1 MKKFSLAMGHNT
13 NFDATLTTVEGFEL
27 PIQCTNVA
35 GFTYFA
41 GNGWKEFARVY
52 TLEVGQEIVFNM
64 DTNDEELRV
73 ITETWP
79 ITHPSNLQFSSMS
92 YYFSYFVRYT
102 FNCLCYTFCSILQDV

>member
-1 MKKFSLAMGHNT
+1 MAMGHNT

-52 TLEVGQEIVFNM
+52 TLEVGQEIVF
-64 DTNDEELRV
+64 DVDKNDGELRV
-73 ITETWP
+73 MTETWP
-79 ITHPSNLQFSSMS
+79 ITHPSNLEFCCMS
-92 YYFSYFVRYT
+92 YYFSNLLRYT
-102 FNCLCYTFCSILQDV
+102 LIVVLYVL